1 MLRWFGQEFGATT
14 GRPRQCNWM
23 DLNLLEKAAKL
34 NGVNKIV
41 INKMDILQ
49 KIDTWKAY
57 RDEQLRTFSDEQ
69 EMKNWIEEELEGELG
84 DSLKLYFSQSKDKI

>member
-1 MLRWFGQEFGATT
+1 
-14 GRPRQCNWM
+14 M

-49 KIDTWKAY
+49 KINTWKAY
-57 RDEQLRTFSDEQ
+57 KNEELQTFSDEQ